1 MFTKKQYIIGAI
13 IGICLLLGVPSVVS
27 RMGDTDKAAAQM
39 QEEVTT
45 WGQEYQAA
53 AQAKATADAQSK
65 QAQDDM
71 RQLACKALSNRIAL
85 CQRGQNDYCKQEQSA
100 RASMIAN
107 FGASFETVCSK
118 DFTKQATAL

>member
-1 MFTKKQYIIGAI
+1 
-13 IGICLLLGVPSVVS
+13 
-27 RMGDTDKAAAQM
+27 M

-53 AQAKATADAQSK
+53 AQAKAAADEQSK
-65 QAQDDM
+65 KAQDDM

-85 CQRGQNDYCKQEQSA
+85 CQRGQDDYCKQEQAA
-100 RASMIAN
+100 RSSMIAN